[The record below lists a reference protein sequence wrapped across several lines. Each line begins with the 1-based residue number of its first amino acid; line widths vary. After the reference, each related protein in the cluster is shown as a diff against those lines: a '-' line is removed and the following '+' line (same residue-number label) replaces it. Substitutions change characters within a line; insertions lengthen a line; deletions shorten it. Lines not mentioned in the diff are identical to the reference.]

1 MVSVF
6 FYLPPF
12 PRTVKDSENVLT
24 PSPLNCIPR
33 ALARGEISLILM
45 VGLFVYPPPP
55 ELYSEGFSPYFLSLF

>member
-24 PSPLNCIPR
+24 PSPLNYIPR
-33 ALARGEISLILM
+33 ALARGVISLLLTHIYLFFPSLKIIPQKWMILE
-45 VGLFVYPPPP
+45 V
-55 ELYSEGFSPYFLSLF
+55 